1 MISELVNCIRLQPTI
16 YIIVNLIANWKIRN
30 AFVMIT
36 FQTKVVRSRKVGRS
50 TPDTQQLIRLIKW
63 KRRISKMKQNS
74 RSLFLIWSSI
84 IMRRIWVCRI
94 SICNFLIF
102 ISYLRLWNSRRK
114 HFLRHWIC
122 KIHSRIWEAWW
133 LYGNWFERRKRISI
147 AWLIREN

>member
-1 MISELVNCIRLQPTI
+1 MISVLVNCIRLQPTI

-94 SICNFLIF
+94 SICNFLIY

-122 KIHSRIWEAWW
+122 KIHSRIWGAWW